1 MNTRG
6 FVFRNVGS
14 KCIDSISL
22 YKEPY
27 SIVDTFVEKSAHS
40 IDEKNYHYRFYC
52 SCNLRT
58 DTYSR
63 SICFGSIRVFFCDI
77 LESQIPKLSK
87 NTVECHSKKRERE
100 RDKTYVTVLYFL
112 LHSLFPLFLWQGKVD
127 IFQNLSHLTHLLLLD
142 STKGTKWP
150 LMTC

>member
-1 MNTRG
+1 MHSFTMN
-6 FVFRNVGS
+6 
-14 KCIDSISL
+14 
-22 YKEPY
+22 KEPY

-63 SICFGSIRVFFCDI
+63 SICFGCIRVFFCDI

-100 RDKTYVTVLYFL
+100 RQNLCDSFVFPTSLLSYFL
-112 LHSLFPLFLWQGKVD
+112 YKKKGGQFSKLVSLTPFYFIVENGL
-127 IFQNLSHLTHLLLLD
+127 
-142 STKGTKWP
+142 
-150 LMTC
+150 